1 MSQSSRQQGGDP
13 LADFQRWLLRAS
25 ARGLGRDVRGNLRKT
40 FGHTADEGGDV
51 WASATSEPPPGEPP
65 ECEWCPLCR
74 AARKFKDSGPGI
86 GSHLSS
92 AGDLVATV
100 VQDAMD
106 AFEAVITARPGP
118 GTAAGGQAPAAGRQA
133 SGADGGTTGTAGTS
147 GAGGETAGPGGET
160 AGPGGGTPWAGGGAP
175 RAGGGAPWAGGG
187 PAGAGGGPAAERGQ
201 QGAAGERQERPPG
214 GPDDR
219 G

>member
-1 MSQSSRQQGGDP
+1 MSQSSRQQGSDP

-40 FGHTADEGGDV
+40 FGPAGAEGGDV

-100 VQDAMD
+100 VQDAVD
-106 AFEAVITARPGP
+106 AFEAVITAR
-118 GTAAGGQAPAAGRQA
+118 AP
-133 SGADGGTTGTAGTS
+133 
-147 GAGGETAGPGGET
+147 GAGGTARAPG
-160 AGPGGGTPWAGGGAP
+160 AGGGAP
-175 RAGGGAPWAGGG
+175 
-187 PAGAGGGPAAERGQ
+187 GAGGGTAAERGQ